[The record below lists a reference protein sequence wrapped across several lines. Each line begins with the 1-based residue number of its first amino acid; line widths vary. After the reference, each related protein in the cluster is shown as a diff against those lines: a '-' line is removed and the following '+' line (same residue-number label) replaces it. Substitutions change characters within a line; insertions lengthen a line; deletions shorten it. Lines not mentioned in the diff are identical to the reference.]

1 MPELAR
7 KTGDADFGDAWA
19 LAVGIDALQ
28 STQSAV
34 MHMAKLPPEHRDRDE
49 DALE

>member
-1 MPELAR
+1 
-7 KTGDADFGDAWA
+7 
-19 LAVGIDALQ
+19 LQ